1 MFSTYEID
9 NDLFQ
14 STPSVWRE
22 TNFQLRRRNSK
33 CISIHSLRM
42 EGDEQVT
49 DDWLSRNPISIH
61 SLRMEGDTAHSFF
74 QIFPMTF
81 QSTPSVWRETTQTQN
96 QTLRKRHFNPLP
108 PYGGR
113 PVLASILRSNTAFQS
128 TPSVWRETHVT
139 VTVSSPSAQFQ
150 STPSVWRETLILRIL
165 TGTRNN
171 FNPLPPYGGRQ
182 QKQNYRQD
190 VSAFQ
195 STPSVWRET
204 CKLCQYLCA
213 SSDFNPLP
221 PYGGRPLATCWL
233 RFVCSISIHSLRM
246 EGDHPDIP
254 DAEGTRHFNPLPPYG
269 GRL

>member
-1 MFSTYEID
+1 M
-9 NDLFQ
+9 L
-14 STPSVWRE
+14 V
-22 TNFQLRRRNSK
+22 
-33 CISIHSLRM
+33 
-42 EGDEQVT
+42 
-49 DDWLSRNPISIH
+49 
-61 SLRMEGDTAHSFF
+61 
-74 QIFPMTF
+74 FPPDCT
-81 QSTPSVWRETTQTQN
+81 
-96 QTLRKRHFNPLP
+96 
-108 PYGGR
+108 
-113 PVLASILRSNTAFQS
+113 FQS

-221 PYGGRPLATCWL
+221 PYGGRPMAAESWEKCEL
-233 RFVCSISIHSLRM
+233 ISIHSLRM
-246 EGDHPDIP
+246 EGDLFRIFLRILQKPFQSTPSVWRETLQFRQRVLCRIISIHSLRM
-254 DAEGTRHFNPLPPYG
+254 EGDVRWVAAPG
-269 GRL
+269 